1 MDLKKK
7 LKKKQKKNNPSQ
19 LGLTNQTHTSSYET
33 KITQ

>member
-1 MDLKKK
+1 MKKNF
-7 LKKKQKKNNPSQ
+7 KKTKNNNPSQ